1 MYTPLP
7 LIFQIRD
14 NCIICYSDFSYIPKK
29 ANEKTEEKRII
40 SNSGTYTESAKK
52 RFKKYLDIW
61 TYTNNNLNN
70 TFSFVTLTLSSKY
83 KIETDYNKHLKTFLE
98 KIEYRYKNINYAWK
112 LELQQNGNP
121 HYHII
126 FDKPIEWKI
135 VRKQW
140 NKIQAVH
147 VDEYQLKMKEK
158 YKNGYYYD
166 TTMLNSDNTI
176 VNEETQLKRYK
187 IGYKANWRN
196 PNSTDV
202 KLENN
207 LTAVKKYIS
216 KYITKTESNNE
227 NNNYTSNRWCG
238 TSDTL
243 KLIRFPQLPEELI
256 KQEDIN
262 TILKSEIKKIEENN
276 QIKCIIYQ
284 NIQLNSF
291 AEIVE
296 KTLKEN
302 REILK
307 YNSTQ
312 LNDKLIQKEIRQYNQ
327 LFEK

>member
-1 MYTPLP
+1 MYTPFP

-14 NCIICYSDFSYIPKK
+14 NCIIAYSDYSYIAKK
-29 ANEKTEEKRII
+29 AKEKTEEKRVIN
-40 SNSGTYTESAKK
+40 NSGTYTDSAKK

-61 TYTNNNLNN
+61 TYTNNSLDN
-70 TFSFVTLTLSSKY
+70 TFSFVTLTLSSSY
-83 KIETDYNKHLKTFLE
+83 KKNTDYNKYLKTFIE

-140 NKIQAVH
+140 NKIQSIH
-147 VDEYQLKMKEK
+147 VDEYQIKMKEK
-158 YKNGYYYD
+158 YKNGYYFD
-166 TTMLNSDNTI
+166 STMLNTDNTI

-202 KLENN
+202 KIENN

-216 KYITKTESNNE
+216 KYITKTESKNE

-238 TSDTL
+238 TSDSL
-243 KLIRFPQLPEELI
+243 KLIRFPQLPEDLI

-262 TILKSEIKKIEENN
+262 TILQSEIKKIEDNN
-276 QIKCIIYQ
+276 QIKCIIYAKTE
-284 NIQLNSF
+284 LNSF
-291 AEIVE
+291 TECIE

-307 YNSTQ
+307 YNTTQ
-312 LNDKLIQKEIRQYNQ
+312 LNNKLIQKEIRQYNQ
-327 LFEK
+327 LYEK